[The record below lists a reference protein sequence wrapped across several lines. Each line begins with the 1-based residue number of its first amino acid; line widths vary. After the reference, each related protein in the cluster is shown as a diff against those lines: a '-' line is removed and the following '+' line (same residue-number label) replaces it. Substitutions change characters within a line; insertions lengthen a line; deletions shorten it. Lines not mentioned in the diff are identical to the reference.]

1 MSLTK
6 EDLQAISDLMDSKL
20 HEYDVKIQ
28 KRFDEQNENINKRF
42 DEQDAKFNKRF
53 DEQDAKFNKRFDEQ
67 DAKIS
72 GLDAKVDNLI
82 EEFNNIITDNNLLIA
97 EHVQRIVSESEER
110 LVKEINEI
118 KKVTADN
125 CYNIATIKHKIS

>member
-28 KRFDEQNENINKRF
+28 KRFDEQNENI
-42 DEQDAKFNKRF
+42 NKRF